1 MSDTH
6 IVSSFNNDLNQI
18 DSLVLEMGGLVERQL
33 QNATQALH
41 MEDRV
46 LAKQVMKGD
55 SRINALETELN
66 DVAIKVLALR
76 QPVAVDLRTVV
87 MSLKIARHLERIG
100 DYIKNTARRTNTI
113 AKAGAFTG
121 SLDTLT
127 RMSELVQKMT
137 QDALNAYSKRDAEAA
152 QAVREDD
159 KHVDHMNN
167 SLFRELLTYMMED
180 TRNIGGAMHLIFI
193 AKNIERMGDHVAD
206 IAKETIYLVNGEWPE
221 GKREKDDK
229 TSKIILDIDELN
241 ADS

>member
-41 MEDRV
+41 KEDRV

-121 SLDTLT
+121 SLDTLV

>member
-41 MEDRV
+41 KEDRA

>member
-6 IVSSFNNDLNQI
+6 IVSSFNNDLNEI
-18 DSLVLEMGGLVERQL
+18 DSLVLEMGGLVEPQL
-33 QNATQALH
+33 QNATQALQK
-41 MEDRV
+41 EDRV

-121 SLDTLT
+121 SLDTLA